1 LSRADGLVTVA
12 GMRAAIEYFI
22 DFDQGCMSKARGA
35 FLAAMLKS
43 PLLADALRTN
53 ATAAGLR
60 WRPFSLGPNARS
72 LTPHSWKVH
81 LKFVTR
87 KSGLRPILLYGRDS
101 WRL

>member
-43 PLLADALRTN
+43 PLLA
-53 ATAAGLR
+53 
-60 WRPFSLGPNARS
+60 
-72 LTPHSWKVH
+72 V
-81 LKFVTR
+81 
-87 KSGLRPILLYGRDS
+87 
-101 WRL
+101 